1 MRNSEIR
8 EIYSKGIYNKYKETC
23 YNSSSDKLWL
33 AVATER
39 KFSASKIDCGSVDK
53 PWNWSQTPTLWDPMD
68 YSSPGS
74 SVHGILQARILEL
87 VAISFSRESSQPR
100 DRTWVSCIA
109 GRFITIWTTG
119 EAHIISYAVLS
130 HFSSVQF
137 RHSVMPSFLWPHESQ
152 HTRPPCPSP
161 TPGVHPNSCASSWCC
176 HPAISPSVISFSSC
190 SQSLPASASFPMSQL
205 FAWGGQSIGVSA
217 SASDWCWGW
226 NQDWS
231 PLGWT
236 GWISLQ
242 SKRLS
247 RVFSSTAVQ
256 KHQFFGAQPS
266 SQSNSH
272 IHTWPLEK
280 P

>member
-23 YNSSSDKLWL
+23 CNSSSDKLWL

-137 RHSVMPSFLWPHESQ
+137 RHSVMSSFLWPHESQ
-152 HTRPPCPSP
+152 HTRPPCP
-161 TPGVHPNSCASSWCC
+161 
-176 HPAISPSVISFSSC
+176 
-190 SQSLPASASFPMSQL
+190 
-205 FAWGGQSIGVSA
+205 
-217 SASDWCWGW
+217 
-226 NQDWS
+226 
-231 PLGWT
+231 
-236 GWISLQ
+236 
-242 SKRLS
+242 
-247 RVFSSTAVQ
+247 
-256 KHQFFGAQPS
+256 
-266 SQSNSH
+266 
-272 IHTWPLEK
+272 
-280 P
+280 

>member
-100 DRTWVSCIA
+100 DRTWVSHVSHTA
-109 GRFITIWTTG
+109 GRLFTIWATR
-119 EAHIISYAVLS
+119 EAQNPY
-130 HFSSVQF
+130 
-137 RHSVMPSFLWPHESQ
+137 
-152 HTRPPCPSP
+152 
-161 TPGVHPNSCASSWCC
+161 N
-176 HPAISPSVISFSSC
+176 
-190 SQSLPASASFPMSQL
+190 
-205 FAWGGQSIGVSA
+205 
-217 SASDWCWGW
+217 D
-226 NQDWS
+226 
-231 PLGWT
+231 
-236 GWISLQ
+236 
-242 SKRLS
+242 
-247 RVFSSTAVQ
+247 
-256 KHQFFGAQPS
+256 
-266 SQSNSH
+266 
-272 IHTWPLEK
+272 
-280 P
+280 